1 MQNLQRKAPKTH
13 NWIIPTKGFLFL
25 VRRSCF
31 GDRKGFYLWRKRF
44 FCARLVA
51 HFLADSVN
59 WVKCLKSRARLTI
72 NCRLWLILHVMVYMY
87 SKKDSINSI
96 PICFSTSLI
105 CIKYRSLD
113 LFLWEKFGFCAY
125 IGIYLDIFGWQYV
138 EKSKFCTFRSRV
150 KAGTPWALLNA
161 LCRSNTAF
169 SNPCAP

>member
-1 MQNLQRKAPKTH
+1 MNHSNKSF
-13 NWIIPTKGFLFL
+13 FLIL

-51 HFLADSVN
+51 HFVADSVN
-59 WVKCLKSRARLTI
+59 WVKCLKSKARLAI
-72 NCRLWLILHVMVYMY
+72 NCSLWIICHVFMCICIER
-87 SKKDSINSI
+87 KIWSI

-105 CIKYRSLD
+105 CIKDGSSGS
-113 LFLWEKFGFCAY
+113 FLCEK
-125 IGIYLDIFGWQYV
+125 IGILCMYSDICPHLVGRMLK
-138 EKSKFCTFRSRV
+138 KSKFCTFGSRV